1 MQIETVFFPPRAGRI
16 REVTPALA
24 GKQVFYKLYI
34 NFKGGVSMSVYTIE
48 EIAEKV
54 RPIAERYGLGKVYV
68 FGSYARGEATE
79 DSDIDLLVDAE
90 KIKGMF
96 ALGGLYSDLE
106 EAFDKKIDMVTF
118 GQIEQSR
125 GDPLCKRFI
134 EEVEL
139 DRKAIYK

>member
-1 MQIETVFFPPRAGRI
+1 
-16 REVTPALA
+16 
-24 GKQVFYKLYI
+24 
-34 NFKGGVSMSVYTIE
+34 MSIYTIE
-48 EIAEKV
+48 EIAERV
-54 RPIAERYGLGKVYV
+54 RPIAERYDLGKVYL

-90 KIKGMF
+90 KITGLF

-125 GDPLCKRFI
+125 GNPLYKSFI

>member
-1 MQIETVFFPPRAGRI
+1 
-16 REVTPALA
+16 
-24 GKQVFYKLYI
+24 
-34 NFKGGVSMSVYTIE
+34 MSVYTIE

-54 RPIAERYGLGKVYV
+54 RPIAERYNLGKVYL

-106 EAFDKKIDMVTF
+106 EALDKKIDMVTF

-125 GDPLCKRFI
+125 GDPLYKRFI
-134 EEVEL
+134 DEVEL